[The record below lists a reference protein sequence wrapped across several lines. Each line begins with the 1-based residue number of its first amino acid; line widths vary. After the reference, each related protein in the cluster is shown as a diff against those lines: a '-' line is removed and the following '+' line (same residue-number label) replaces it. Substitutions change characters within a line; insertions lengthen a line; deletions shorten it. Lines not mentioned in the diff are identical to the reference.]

1 MIKILDHFE
10 DTESKTV
17 FKSGPHL
24 SDPRS
29 SRDAPRLWRELD
41 GHDGRLLSL
50 SRRLRGKIWQSS
62 DMKTRNFCV
71 AGKRCWLQRWRL
83 FWWRHRRRRRR
94 EGGLGRG
101 RGGQKDGSE
110 PNPPAV
116 ALNHKNDPIAK
127 KIVRIHRRRLSE
139 SIFFFDARDFW
150 SKIIFNFVGNRVS
163 ARETWDAILQSL
175 QVSGFQG
182 LQVFGA
188 LTSRSTV
195 TVAPYNVTSCIKS

>member
-17 FKSGPHL
+17 FNSGPL
-24 SDPRS
+24 FSDPRS

-71 AGKRCWLQRWRL
+71 AGKRCWLQSWRL

-94 EGGLGRG
+94 EADVVDAVLLLSVDLFRRWNNCGG
-101 RGGQKDGSE
+101 
-110 PNPPAV
+110 AV
-116 ALNHKNDPIAK
+116 LDKK
-127 KIVRIHRRRLSE
+127 KIL
-139 SIFFFDARDFW
+139 W
-150 SKIIFNFVGNRVS
+150 LWTPQSKK
-163 ARETWDAILQSL
+163 DSL
-175 QVSGFQG
+175 K
-182 LQVFGA
+182 
-188 LTSRSTV
+188 TTKRSTKNYFSKKILNER
-195 TVAPYNVTSCIKS
+195 TCKAFI